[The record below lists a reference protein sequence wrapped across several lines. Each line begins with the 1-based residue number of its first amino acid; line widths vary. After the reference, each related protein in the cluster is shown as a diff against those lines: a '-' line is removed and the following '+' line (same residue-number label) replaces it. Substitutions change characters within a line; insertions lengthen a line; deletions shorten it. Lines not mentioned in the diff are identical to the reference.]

1 VFSAHLRAVTWRSAT
16 AADRELFQAPFR
28 AGIRLDP
35 YQLLPLSKALKLP
48 RVNLLIADDVGLG
61 KTIEAGLVLREMLLR
76 RRVDYVVVSAPAAMT
91 AQWQDEL
98 AQKFGLSFTIV
109 DREYLAAVR
118 RSAGFAANPWEVG
131 SRFIISHS
139 LLADETYTQ
148 GLLERLGDMRPRSM
162 LILDEAHNAAP
173 ASGQAYAVDSNLTK
187 SVRGLAG
194 RFEHRLFLTAT
205 PHNGH
210 SNSFSSL
217 LEILD
222 PQRFTRGVP
231 VRPEDLEPVMVRR
244 LKSDLRELEISKFPK
259 RIIDPI
265 SLKGLPPATPE
276 LQLSE
281 LLDDYRS
288 WCEANLAGEA
298 RGRARFLMSGLQQRL
313 LSSIPAFARTLRS
326 HLKTLQRWR
335 DGQAATQATARAAAA
350 AAALIAEAPRPSEE
364 ETEEIEEKDLLA
376 GLEAEEEALA
386 DTATAGVAS
395 GLASLD
401 EAIAR
406 VQRML
411 DIAKGAERKPDA
423 RVVWLVDWIKANM
436 MTGGGKWNDRR
447 LLIFT
452 EWEDTRIW
460 LEKRLKEAF
469 EDTDRGEERIATF
482 TGLTGREKRDKVKAA
497 FNADPQKEP
506 LRILLC
512 TDAAREGLNLQTRC
526 HDLIHFDLPWNPSRL
541 EQRNGR
547 IDRKLQPSP
556 VVTCRY
562 FVYEQRAEDLVL
574 QALVRK
580 TEVIREQ
587 LGSAGEVLGERIRQ
601 RLEGSGIAKG
611 SVDDMVRAIDEEKGD
626 VSAER
631 ARREMADDQKKRRA
645 RLQRDVAQL
654 EKDQKRAEEHVG
666 VEPVDLCA
674 VVETALGRDG
684 VVLAP
689 AVIAGVHGAFT
700 IDPSHPAFE
709 KDPSWADLFDE
720 LREGRPPKRRKLAE
734 WRANTP
740 VRAIAFE
747 APVLP
752 DGRDADGVVHLHLE
766 HRLVRRLISRFVLH
780 GFKAGLNRVSVIEG
794 AGRQPRVVLIGRLA
808 LYGPSAAR
816 LHEEIIPV
824 TALWSEKGPRVL
836 KESGEETT
844 LEQLEAALKE
854 AKAPDGATIGRLLKG
869 VQRDLAALRPVLE
882 ERAEVAARKAAQDL
896 AEIAKQ
902 EAASLKKVITAQRD
916 RIRREAAGKDSDQ
929 LELDL
934 TDAKERRQRELDR
947 RHWPERLA
955 ALEIRLGSPWL
966 SVHPIGLPAA
976 CRFV

>member
-1 VFSAHLRAVTWRSAT
+1 MVEGVRVLGTDQRSIALDLACIDDDAQGERLSVVIGAEIDFRRVEDDLWAQIAREGTDDPEVFSAHLRTVTWRSAT

-131 SRFIISHS
+131 SRFIISHN

-148 GLLERLGDMRPRSM
+148 GLLERLGDMRPHSM

-187 SVRGLAG
+187 EVRGLAG

-259 RIIDPI
+259 RVVEPI
-265 SLKGLPPATPE
+265 QLKGLPPTTPE

-288 WCEANLAGEA
+288 WCEANLGGEA
-298 RGRARFLMSGLQQRL
+298 RGRVRFLMSGLQQRL

-335 DGQAATQATARAAAA
+335 DGQAQQAQATACAAAA
-350 AAALIAEAPRPSEE
+350 AATLIAAAPRASDED
-364 ETEEIEEKDLLA
+364 ETEEVEEKDLLA
-376 GLEAEEEALA
+376 RLEAEEETLA
-386 DTATAGVAS
+386 DAATEGVAS

-411 DIAKGAERKPDA
+411 DIAKNAERKPDA
-423 RVVWLVDWIKANM
+423 RVAWLVDWIKANM
-436 MTGGGKWNDRR
+436 MSGGGKWNERR
-447 LLIFT
+447 LIIFT

-460 LEKRLKEAF
+460 LEKRLKEEF
-469 EDTDRGEERIATF
+469 EETDRGEERIAVF

-497 FNADPQKEP
+497 FNADPAREP

-526 HDLIHFDLPWNPSRL
+526 HDLIHLDLPWNPSRL

-562 FVYEQRAEDLVL
+562 FVYEQRAEDRVL

-611 SVDDMVRAIDEEKGD
+611 SVDDMVRTIDEEKGD

-631 ARREMADDQKKRRA
+631 ARREMADEQEKRRA

-654 EKDQKRAEEHVG
+654 EKDQKRAEKRVG
-666 VEPVDLCA
+666 VEPVDLRT
-674 VVETALGRDG
+674 VVDTALR
-684 VVLAP
+684 
-689 AVIAGVHGAFT
+689 
-700 IDPSHPAFE
+700 
-709 KDPSWADLFDE
+709 
-720 LREGRPPKRRKLAE
+720 KRS
-734 WRANTP
+734 T
-740 VRAIAFE
+740 
-747 APVLP
+747 
-752 DGRDADGVVHLHLE
+752 
-766 HRLVRRLISRFVLH
+766 
-780 GFKAGLNRVSVIEG
+780 
-794 AGRQPRVVLIGRLA
+794 
-808 LYGPSAAR
+808 
-816 LHEEIIPV
+816 
-824 TALWSEKGPRVL
+824 
-836 KESGEETT
+836 
-844 LEQLEAALKE
+844 
-854 AKAPDGATIGRLLKG
+854 
-869 VQRDLAALRPVLE
+869 
-882 ERAEVAARKAAQDL
+882 
-896 AEIAKQ
+896 
-902 EAASLKKVITAQRD
+902 ITAT
-916 RIRREAAGKDSDQ
+916 S
-929 LELDL
+929 
-934 TDAKERRQRELDR
+934 
-947 RHWPERLA
+947 
-955 ALEIRLGSPWL
+955 
-966 SVHPIGLPAA
+966 SVGVAS
-976 CRFV
+976 